1 MRVAAGVLF
10 VIACLAE
17 LGSVVLIVREAR
29 TAAGVL
35 RRWQRADNP
44 ANQEQGTWAQVLLIN
59 EVVRTL
65 LDARVRIASA
75 VALLVVGILA
85 GTVGN
90 FLTL

>member
-1 MRVAAGVLF
+1 MRPAAAVLF
-10 VIACLAE
+10 VVACVAE
-17 LGSVVLIVREAR
+17 LGSVVVIVREVR
-29 TAAGVL
+29 TAARVL
-35 RRWQRADNP
+35 RRWERADNP
-44 ANQEQGTWAQVLLIN
+44 ANQGPGTWAQVLLVN

-75 VALLVVGILA
+75 VVLLVVGILV